1 MSFDLLTCRL
11 KNKKVVSQVSTMN
24 SKNIKIKQTLAE
36 TRIRRESQKC
46 FVFKT
51 KINKQKLNAVQKEQL
66 KRLFVEAKW
75 FYNYAINFMETH
87 KLSELDTKTK
97 TVTAYDKNK
106 QPVEHEL
113 TVLSAAMKQSIKAKI
128 SDSLSALHELKLNG
142 HKVVKLKFK
151 KEINCIIL
159 KQYTK
164 THNIESLHRVSIQK
178 TSGTL
183 YVHGLEQFYTN
194 PNAEITTA
202 QLIRKNG
209 DYYIHWTVYI
219 DKKHIISAEKNNET
233 IGIDF
238 GCATSFTLSDG
249 RKIDFKL
256 QETESMRKLHKK
268 IARQKKDSKQYNK
281 SCEMLRKKYDK
292 LGRIKD
298 DFSYKFV
305 NQLKHYNKVVIQDE
319 NLKAWHKGSHGK
331 AVQHSVLGRV
341 KNMLKQQANVHVL
354 SRFAPTTKLC
364 FNCGEIHKEI
374 MLWDRVFECDCGVS
388 MDRDVHA
395 AQCMVW
401 MADNGYENVNK
412 KTKKKKPNTAGRGDV
427 EKQTSTV
434 KVYGGN
440 TIADPCCAYCGD
452 SKFVSVKHETHRSL

>member
-1 MSFDLLTCRL
+1 MNFE
-11 KNKKVVSQVSTMN
+11 KNK
-24 SKNIKIKQTLAE
+24 KIKQTLSE
-36 TRIRRESQKC
+36 TRKRRESQKC

-66 KRLFVEAKW
+66 DRLFLEAKW
-75 FYNYAINFMETH
+75 FYNHAINFMQTH
-87 KLSELDTKTK
+87 KLSELDTKVK
-97 TVTAYDKNK
+97 SVTTLDKNK
-106 QPVEHEL
+106 QPAERNFTAL
-113 TVLSAAMKQSIKAKI
+113 KSSYKQGIKDKLG
-128 SDSLSALHELKLNG
+128 DSLNALHQLKQNG
-142 HKVVKLKFK
+142 HKVGRLKFK
-151 KEINCIIL
+151 KEINCINL
-159 KQYTK
+159 KQFGI
-164 THNIESLHRVSIQK
+164 THRIKSLHRVELQGFKQSFYI
-178 TSGTL
+178 
-183 YVHGLEQFYTN
+183 YGLDQFYTN
-194 PNAEITTA
+194 PNTEIANA
-202 QLIRKNG
+202 QLIRRNCE
-209 DYYIHWTVYI
+209 YYIHWTVYI
-219 DKKHIISAEKNNET
+219 DKNKIPSIEKNGKT

-268 IARQKKDSKQYNK
+268 MARQKKDSKQYEK
-281 SCEMLRKKYDK
+281 SCELLRKAYDK

-305 NQLKHYNKVVIQDE
+305 NQLKQYNKIVIQDE

-364 FNCGEIHKEI
+364 FNCGEIHKDI
-374 MLWDRVFECDCGVS
+374 MLWDRVFECDCGVI
-388 MDRDVHA
+388 MDRDIHA

-401 MADNGYENVNK
+401 MAENGYDNILL
-412 KTKKKKPNTAGRGDV
+412 KKKKKDTVERGDV

-434 KVYGGN
+434 KSYNGN
-440 TIADPCCAYCGD
+440 IIAEPCCLCGD
-452 SKFVSVKHETHRSL
+452 SKFVSMKHETHRSLDRG

>member
-1 MSFDLLTCRL
+1 MI
-11 KNKKVVSQVSTMN
+11 N
-24 SKNIKIKQTLAE
+24 KNIKIKQTLAE
-36 TRIRRESQKC
+36 TRKRRESQKC
-46 FVFKT
+46 FVYKT
-51 KINKQKLNAVQKEQL
+51 KINKHKLNAVQKEQL
-66 KRLFVEAKW
+66 ERLFIEGKW
-75 FYNYAINFMETH
+75 FYNHAISFMETH
-87 KLSELDTKTK
+87 KLSEVDTKVK
-97 TVTAYDKNK
+97 TVTMLDKNK

-113 TVLSAAMKQSIKAKI
+113 TALKSSYKQGIKDKI
-128 SDSLSALHELKLNG
+128 GDSLNALHQLKVNG
-142 HKVVKLKFK
+142 YKVGKLKFK
-151 KEINCIIL
+151 KEINCLNL
-159 KQYTK
+159 KQFGV
-164 THNIESLHRVSIQK
+164 THRIKSLHRVELQGFKQSF
-178 TSGTL
+178 
-183 YVHGLEQFYTN
+183 YVNGLKQFYSN

-219 DKKHIISAEKNNET
+219 DKKHIPSVEKNNEN

-238 GCATSFTLSDG
+238 GCATAFTLSDG
-249 RKIDFKL
+249 RNIDFKL

-268 IARQKKDSKQYNK
+268 MARQKKDSKQYNK
-281 SCEMLRKKYDK
+281 SCELLRKKYDK
-292 LGRIKD
+292 LGRKKD

-354 SRFAPTTKLC
+354 SRFAPTTKMC
-364 FNCGEIHKEI
+364 FNCGEIHKDI
-374 MLWDRVFECDCGVS
+374 MLWDRVFECDCGVR

-401 MADNGYENVNK
+401 MAENGYENVNK
-412 KTKKKKPNTAGRGDV
+412 KSKKKKSNTAGRGDV

-434 KVYGGN
+434 KSYDGN
-440 TIADPCCAYCGD
+440 TIADPCCLCGD
-452 SKFVSVKHETHRSL
+452 SKFVSMKHETNVASARW

>member
-1 MSFDLLTCRL
+1 MC
-11 KNKKVVSQVSTMN
+11 Q

-36 TRIRRESQKC
+36 TRKRRESQKC

-66 KRLFVEAKW
+66 YRLFIEAKW
-75 FYNYAINFMETH
+75 FYNHAISFMQTH
-87 KLSELDTKTK
+87 KLSELGTKIK
-97 TVTAYDKNK
+97 SVTTLDKNK
-106 QPVEHEL
+106 QPVERKF
-113 TVLSAAMKQSIKAKI
+113 TALSAAMKQSIKAKI
-128 SDSLSALHELKLNG
+128 SDSLFALHELKQNG
-142 HKVVKLKFK
+142 HKVGKLKFK
-151 KEINCIIL
+151 KEINCIIY
-159 KQYTK
+159 KQFGV
-164 THNIESLHRVSIQK
+164 THRIKSLHRIKLQSID
-178 TSGTL
+178 GFL
-183 YVHGLEQFYTN
+183 YVYGLDQFYTN
-194 PNAEITTA
+194 PNAEIANA
-202 QLIRKNG
+202 QLIRRNG

-219 DKKHIISAEKNNET
+219 DKKHIPSVEKNNEN

-268 IARQKKDSKQYNK
+268 IARQKKDSKQYDK
-281 SCEMLRKKYDK
+281 SCELLRKKYDK

-354 SRFAPTTKLC
+354 SRFAPTTKMC
-364 FNCGEIHKEI
+364 FNCGEIHKDI
-374 MLWDRVFECDCGVS
+374 MLWDRVFECDCGVR

-401 MADNGYENVNK
+401 MADNGYDNILLN
-412 KTKKKKPNTAGRGDV
+412 KKKKKNTAGRGDV

-434 KVYGGN
+434 KSYDGN
-440 TIADPCCAYCGD
+440 IIADPCCAYCSD
-452 SKFVSVKHETHRSL
+452 SKFVSMKHETNVASARW